1 MAVRLEAACKVGF
14 QASGGWS
21 GAGESFASRDAGHR
35 HKGVG
40 VDMLVEILIGAA
52 VMTLVT
58 VLFTGPGMWSSS
70 WGFKKR
76 EGQSPPPP
84 GSSDDA
90 GRQ

>member
-1 MAVRLEAACKVGF
+1 MTRNVATREN
-14 QASGGWS
+14 
-21 GAGESFASRDAGHR
+21 
-35 HKGVG
+35 

-76 EGQSPPPP
+76 EGQQHSPPP
-84 GSSDDA
+84 SNDDE
-90 GRQ
+90 GKK

>member
-1 MAVRLEAACKVGF
+1 
-14 QASGGWS
+14 
-21 GAGESFASRDAGHR
+21 
-35 HKGVG
+35 
-40 VDMLVEILIGAA
+40 MLVEILIGAA

-76 EGQSPPPP
+76 EGQNPPPP

-90 GRQ
+90 KP

>member
-1 MAVRLEAACKVGF
+1 MKGGGRQDGCLPLGLPGAVRD
-14 QASGGWS
+14 
-21 GAGESFASRDAGHR
+21 DAGR
-35 HKGVG
+35 HDKER

-76 EGQSPPPP
+76 EGPNNSSIPDPKSPGDTKQP
-84 GSSDDA
+84 
-90 GRQ
+90 